1 MTTYESSIT
10 LIERG
15 TAGRVVVPIL
25 DNSAGDL
32 VPYRVSGRYVDV
44 VNEQTKNGMLVL
56 RSPFGLFD
64 TRGPILTDED
74 AKWNY
79 LIEVQ
84 LTQGSKVGSLFRY
97 EIAASTVNESKSGK
111 HISLRLMQP
120 DIRLEQIMDSTRLKF
135 LTPKQAFQERINY
148 ATENAY
154 RAFTPTVDPAQ
165 NNSPNI
171 EALRQNW
178 YPTEPRNIKDCLLYT
193 SPSPRDRQKSRMP
206 SSA

>member
-1 MTTYESSIT
+1 M
-10 LIERG
+10 G
-15 TAGRVVVPIL
+15 PRVSNNPK
-25 DNSAGDL
+25 GDL
-32 VPYRVSGRYVDV
+32 STSIPF
-44 VNEQTKNGMLVL
+44 LVCSL
-56 RSPFGLFD
+56 TTSTYLPD

-154 RAFTPTVDPAQ
+154 RAFTLTVDRRKIICP
-165 NNSPNI
+165 I
-171 EALRQNW
+171 
-178 YPTEPRNIKDCLLYT
+178 
-193 SPSPRDRQKSRMP
+193 
-206 SSA
+206 